1 MAPLARNVLVT
12 GCNRGIGLELVR
24 QLVESPDPPE
34 HIFATYRDLEGPRG
48 KALQELAAKYP
59 PVRPIQLDAVSLAS
73 VRAAVKEVE
82 SQLNGKGLNLLINN
96 AAVNSHATLQSVQ
109 PEEMISV
116 FTTNVVGPIQ
126 VAKFLPLLKRAAEEA
141 GKEGLSCSKAA
152 IINMSTNVGSIEL
165 CFKVL
170 EIPMYPYRAS
180 KEAAQRGGGGGRG
193 GDKLRRSGPS
203 GRHVPPSSAAGAG
216 PRYRLPPGGWA
227 LTTGERREE
236 AEERPVL

>member
-1 MAPLARNVLVT
+1 MAPLAQNVLVT
-12 GCNRGIGLELVR
+12 GSNRGIGLELVR
-24 QLVESPDPPE
+24 QLVEN
-34 HIFATYRDLEGPRG
+34 
-48 KALQELAAKYP
+48 
-59 PVRPIQLDAVSLAS
+59 AVSLAS

-126 VAKFLPLLKRAAEEA
+126 VAKEFLPLLKRAAEEA
-141 GKEGLSCSKAA
+141 GKEGLNCSKAA
-152 IINMSTNVGSIEL
+152 IINMSTKVGSIEL

-180 KEAAQRGGGGGRG
+180 KVSCVPHSASESLRTPGRASGHTALCRAWVEGTSRAGSRLFAA
-193 GDKLRRSGPS
+193 PS
-203 GRHVPPSSAAGAG
+203 NKNFGCPPRAFFFGFYTCLHFA
-216 PRYRLPPGGWA
+216 
-227 LTTGERREE
+227 
-236 AEERPVL
+236 VLF

>member
-1 MAPLARNVLVT
+1 MADLSPLLPLDFPA
-12 GCNRGIGLELVR
+12 
-24 QLVESPDPPE
+24 
-34 HIFATYRDLEGPRG
+34 
-48 KALQELAAKYP
+48 
-59 PVRPIQLDAVSLAS
+59 DAVSLAS

-126 VAKFLPLLKRAAEEA
+126 VAKEFLPLLKRAAEEA

-180 KEAAQRGGGGGRG
+180 KAALNMVTRC
-193 GDKLRRSGPS
+193 L
-203 GRHVPPSSAAGAG
+203 AAELKDAG
-216 PRYRLPPGGWA
+216 ILCTAIHPGWVKTDMGTEKA
-227 LTTGERREE
+227 PLTVECSVQGILSVLAGLSQATTGVFLDWEGKSL
-236 AEERPVL
+236 PW